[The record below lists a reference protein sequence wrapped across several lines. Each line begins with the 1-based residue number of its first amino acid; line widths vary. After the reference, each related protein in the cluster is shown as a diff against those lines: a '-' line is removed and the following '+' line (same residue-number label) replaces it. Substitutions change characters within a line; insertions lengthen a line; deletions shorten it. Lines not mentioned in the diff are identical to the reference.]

1 MDTHCTLIQLLVV
14 WQRLDV
20 SQIMNSVIMRIGP
33 VKVVAIGAVLALSAL
48 QWVSEINVMAFEK
61 LVSYNEAHDNFY
73 VRKMQLLEAVIHL
86 LLHTF

>member
-1 MDTHCTLIQLLVV
+1 MDTHCTMIQLLVV

-48 QWVSEINVMAFEK
+48 QWVSEINVMAFEM
-61 LVSYNEAHDNFY
+61 LVSYNKAYDNFN
-73 VRKMQLLEAVIHL
+73 
-86 LLHTF
+86 